1 MFHRILICTDFTDG
15 LQRLVQFVPQFAASG
30 MQQIVFLHVVPL
42 PEDVGIPKPDA
53 EKVDR
58 AQKSFAPALEQVPI
72 GVEVKIEVQ
81 SGRAIDA
88 ILRTAKTY
96 QCDVILMGTESRNLL
111 TEKLFGSTT
120 AELSQ
125 RSPVP
130 LMTIRPQLISAL
142 TTEEL
147 NLRCQHLFRGLL
159 VPYDDSNASKHTV
172 AQIVKLTKPEST
184 PTCYLCRVV
193 EEGGRF
199 EPSEA
204 EEQRLVSE
212 TLKPAQAELQTAGIT
227 TEIELRRGSA
237 IVQILQA
244 AQEKDVNAIAISSN
258 SGNRGFCSVP
268 SFAAE
273 LLRRSL
279 HPVLFF
285 PTPR

>member
-15 LQRLVQFVPQFAASG
+15 LQRLVHFVPQFAASG

-42 PEDVGIPKPDA
+42 PEDVGVPRPDA

-58 AQKSFAPALEQVPI
+58 AQKQFAPALEQVPAGI
-72 GVEVKIEVQ
+72 EVKIEVQ
-81 SGRAIDA
+81 AGRAIDI
-88 ILRTAKTY
+88 ILRTAKTH
-96 QCDVILMGTESRNLL
+96 QCDVILMGTQSRNLF

-120 AELSQ
+120 ADLSQ
-125 RSPVP
+125 RSTVP
-130 LMTIRPQLISAL
+130 LMTVRPQLISAL
-142 TTEEL
+142 TSEEL

-159 VPYDDSNASKHTV
+159 IPYDDSKASKHTV
-172 AQIVKLTKPEST
+172 AQVAELANSKSEQ
-184 PTCYLCRVV
+184 TCYLCRVV
-193 EEGGRF
+193 DEGGRF
-199 EPSEA
+199 ELSEA
-204 EEQRLVSE
+204 EEQRLVSD
-212 TLKPAQAELQTAGIT
+212 TLKPAQAQLQTAGINA
-227 TEIELRRGSA
+227 EIELRRGNS

-258 SGNRGFCSVP
+258 SGNHGFCSVP

-285 PTPR
+285 PAPR

>member
-15 LQRLVQFVPQFAASG
+15 LQRLVHFVPQLAANG

-42 PEDVGIPKPDA
+42 PEDVGVPKPDA

-58 AQKSFAPALEQVPI
+58 ARKQLAPALEQASASI
-72 GVEVKIEVQ
+72 EVKIEVQ
-81 SGRAIDA
+81 AGRAIDI
-88 ILRTAKTY
+88 ILRSAKTH

-111 TEKLFGSTT
+111 SEKLFGSTT
-120 AELSQ
+120 ASLSQ
-125 RSPVP
+125 RSTVP
-130 LMTIRPQLISAL
+130 LMTVRPQLISAL

-147 NLRCQHLFRGLL
+147 SLRCQHLFRGLL
-159 VPYDDSNASKHTV
+159 IPYDDGNASKHTV
-172 AQIVKLTKPEST
+172 SQIVELAQPEQH
-184 PTCYLCRVV
+184 CYLCQVLD
-193 EEGGRF
+193 EGGRF
-199 EPSEA
+199 ERSEA

-212 TLKPAQAELQTAGIT
+212 TLKPAQAQLQAAGINA
-227 TEIELRRGSA
+227 EIELRHGNP

-244 AQEKDVNAIAISSN
+244 AQEKDVSAIAISSN
-258 SGNRGFCSVP
+258 SGNHGFYSVP

-285 PTPR
+285 PAPR

>member
-15 LQRLVQFVPQFAASG
+15 LQRLVHFVPQFAASG

-42 PEDVGIPKPDA
+42 LEDVGIPKPDA

-58 AQKSFAPALEQVPI
+58 AQKSFAPALEQVPA

-81 SGRAIDA
+81 AGRAIDV

-96 QCDVILMGTESRNLL
+96 QSDVVLMGTQSRNLL

-159 VPYDDSNASKHTV
+159 IPYDDSNASKHTV
-172 AQIVKLTKPEST
+172 AQIAKLAQSSSKPV
-184 PTCYLCRVV
+184 CYLCRVV

-199 EPSEA
+199 ELSAA

-212 TLKPAQAELQTAGIT
+212 TLKPVQAELQAAGIT
-227 TEIELRRGSA
+227 TEIELRRGNA
-237 IVQILQA
+237 IVQILEA
-244 AQEKDVNAIAISSN
+244 AQEKDVNAIAVSSN